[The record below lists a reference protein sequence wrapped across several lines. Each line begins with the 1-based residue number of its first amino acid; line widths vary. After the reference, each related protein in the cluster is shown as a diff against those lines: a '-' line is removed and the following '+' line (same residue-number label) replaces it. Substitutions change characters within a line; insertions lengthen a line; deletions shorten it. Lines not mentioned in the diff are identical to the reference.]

1 MDQRN
6 HEANRLEHIFRNRA
20 ENMAKHK
27 ADDDDIRLEDVHTH
41 EDKLRYSRM
50 MRRRWE
56 SIGPDEP
63 PDAILDL
70 ERFPIED
77 PNQPWMHPEW
87 AATVEH
93 AERQR
98 RRAL

>member
-1 MDQRN
+1 
-6 HEANRLEHIFRNRA
+6 
-20 ENMAKHK
+20 MAKRK
-27 ADDDDIRLEDVHTH
+27 TNDDDIRLEDVHTH

-50 MRRRWE
+50 MRRRWG

-77 PNQPWMHPEW
+77 PNRPWMHPEW
-87 AATVEH
+87 AASVEH

-98 RRAL
+98 RRALRGK